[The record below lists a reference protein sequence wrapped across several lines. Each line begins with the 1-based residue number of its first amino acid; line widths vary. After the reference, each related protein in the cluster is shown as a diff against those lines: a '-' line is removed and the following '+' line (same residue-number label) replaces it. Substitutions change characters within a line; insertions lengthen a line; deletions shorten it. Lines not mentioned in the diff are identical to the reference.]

1 MHKKKLSGNLSE
13 DIKHFK
19 ELFAGSSDIVY
30 REFKISNLYNAVLI
44 FLDGFADIN
53 QINSTILRPLI
64 NYNVTDYTNTESNL
78 SEINAFMHKQILS
91 VAKLSTGVQFQE
103 VIDHILSGETA
114 LLINGLQ
121 ESLFIDIKKLEKR
134 EISEPKLEPLL
145 RGPHDGFTED
155 LKTNIA
161 LIRKRIKTHKLKME
175 QMQIGRLTKT
185 DIIITYIDGIAN
197 DSIVEEAKKRLS
209 KIDIDGLLE
218 SEYIEELIEDNHF
231 SIFSQFG
238 YTERPDKLCA
248 DLLSGSIGIM
258 INNTPIAL
266 IAPQTFI
273 QSMEFSED
281 YYFRFLPATFL
292 RIIRYIFLGIALLL
306 PSFYIAILTFH
317 PGMIAKPLLFTIW
330 ASREG
335 VPFPVLVEAIIIETF
350 FEVLREASLRVP
362 SGTGQ
367 TIGIVGALVIGEAAV
382 RAGIVSSSM
391 VIIVSITGISSFM
404 IPKYSLA
411 LSVRVLRFVMM
422 IFSGTLGLYGL
433 FMGLFTIL
441 IHMAKLSS
449 FGVPYL
455 SPLAPLSISDLKD
468 VILRAPWWAMKKRPK
483 FLGTKNRT
491 RQK

>member
-13 DIKHFK
+13 DINHFK

-30 REFKISNLYNAVLI
+30 REFKIANLYNAVLI

-53 QINSTILRPLI
+53 QINSAILRPLI
-64 NYNVTDYTNTESNL
+64 NYNVTASNNTENNL

-91 VAKLSTGVQFQE
+91 VAKLSTGMQFQE

-114 LLINGLQ
+114 LLVNGVE
-121 ESLFIDIKKLEKR
+121 ESFFIDIKKLEKR

-155 LKTNIA
+155 LRTNIA
-161 LIRKRIKTHKLKME
+161 LIRKRIKTPKLKIE
-175 QMQIGRLTKT
+175 QMHIGRLTKT
-185 DIIITYIDGIAN
+185 DVVVSYIDGIAN
-197 DSIVEEAKKRLS
+197 DAIVQEVKKRLS
-209 KIDIDGLLE
+209 KIDIDGILE
-218 SEYIEELIEDNHF
+218 SGYIEELIEDNHF

-273 QSMEFSED
+273 QGLEFSED
-281 YYFRFLPATFL
+281 YYFRFIPATFL
-292 RIIRYIFLGIALLL
+292 RIIRYLFLAIALLL

-317 PGMIAKPLLFTIW
+317 PGMIAKALLFTIW
-330 ASREG
+330 TSREA

-350 FEVLREASLRVP
+350 FEVLREASLRLP
-362 SGTGQ
+362 AAGQ

-382 RAGIVSSSM
+382 RAGIVSSPT

-422 IFSGTLGLYGL
+422 IFAGTLGLYGM
-433 FMGLFTIL
+433 FMGLLIIL

-468 VILRAPWWAMKKRPK
+468 VIFRAPWWAMNKRPK
-483 FLGTKNRT
+483 FLNTKNKT